1 MYKIILEWIEEGRQR
16 SQAISSE
23 DNTKEKGKIFIGRDE
38 NRCDIVLPVGEK
50 TISRLH
56 VVIFYD
62 SQKNCFFLR
71 NLTSDRPKPNPAIVD
86 GKQIVLEQTSISSG
100 SVIQLGKI
108 SLRIKQLDIIKS
120 KQSYGLKCRQCGHKI
135 PFGYIGDFCPYCGY
149 SLQADSTI
157 IVSPD
162 EN

>member
-1 MYKIILEWIEEGRQR
+1 MYKIILEWSEEGRQR

-71 NLTSDRPKPNPAIVD
+71 NFI
-86 GKQIVLEQTSISSG
+86 
-100 SVIQLGKI
+100 
-108 SLRIKQLDIIKS
+108 
-120 KQSYGLKCRQCGHKI
+120 
-135 PFGYIGDFCPYCGY
+135 
-149 SLQADSTI
+149 
-157 IVSPD
+157 
-162 EN
+162 